1 MELGE
6 LLIFSGYLAHQS
18 GTNTSNQHRYSLV
31 GMYHDASKLDFETPQ
46 ISFNYRGITPREY
59 FDAEIN

>member
-1 MELGE
+1 MKLGE

-18 GTNTSNQHRYSLV
+18 GTNTSDQHRYSLV

-46 ISFNYRGITPREY
+46 ISFNYGG
-59 FDAEIN
+59 